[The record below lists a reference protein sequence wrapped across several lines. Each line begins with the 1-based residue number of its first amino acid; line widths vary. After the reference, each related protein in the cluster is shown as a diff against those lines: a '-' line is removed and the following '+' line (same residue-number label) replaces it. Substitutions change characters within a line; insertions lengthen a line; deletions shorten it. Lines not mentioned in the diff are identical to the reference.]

1 MIDALAAE
9 WWKLRSVRS
18 TFAVLG
24 TVAAFAL
31 LCVVWSLYAAHYWD
45 GLSQAR
51 RAMFR
56 SAPPE
61 QPLAIALPVCAVLL
75 GALPVTSEYASG
87 MIRTSLAAIPRRPV
101 LFCAKAAVPGAA
113 MFVAALASLA
123 VGVVAGKAAAHGRP
137 MRGFDASFPDHVP
150 YLLAMAVTT
159 GAITLMATG
168 LAAVLR
174 STAGTITAGVAV
186 LFVVPPVAN
195 LLPDPWGER
204 VWAVLPG
211 SLAGQMA
218 SPPGASSAR
227 DGLPPAASA
236 LLLVAYVVVALGVG
250 ARVFG
255 RRDA

>member
-1 MIDALAAE
+1 VIDALAAE

-24 TVAAFAL
+24 TVAVFVL

-51 RAMFR
+51 RATFE

-75 GALPVTSEYASG
+75 GALPMTSEYASG
-87 MIRTSLAAIPRRPV
+87 MIRTSLAAVPRRPV

-113 MFVAALASLA
+113 MLVAALVGLTA
-123 VGVVAGKAAAHGRP
+123 GVVAGKAAANGRP
-137 MRGFDASFPDHVP
+137 MRGFDASFPEHVP
-150 YLLAMAVTT
+150 YVLAMAVTT
-159 GAITLMATG
+159 AAITLMTAG
-168 LAAVLR
+168 LAVVLR
-174 STAGTITAGVAV
+174 STAGTITTGMAV

-204 VWAVLPG
+204 VWAVLPE

-218 SPPGASSAR
+218 SPPGASPAR
-227 DGLPPAASA
+227 DGLSPTVSA
-236 LLLVAYVVVALGVG
+236 LLLAVYVLVALGVG

>member
-1 MIDALAAE
+1 MARNE
-9 WWKLRSVRS
+9 LR
-18 TFAVLG
+18 
-24 TVAAFAL
+24 
-31 LCVVWSLYAAHYWD
+31 
-45 GLSQAR
+45 
-51 RAMFR
+51 
-56 SAPPE
+56 P
-61 QPLAIALPVCAVLL
+61 I
-75 GALPVTSEYASG
+75 
-87 MIRTSLAAIPRRPV
+87 I
-101 LFCAKAAVPGAA
+101 K
-113 MFVAALASLA
+113 
-123 VGVVAGKAAAHGRP
+123 
-137 MRGFDASFPDHVP
+137 
-150 YLLAMAVTT
+150 
-159 GAITLMATG
+159 
-168 LAAVLR
+168 LR

-236 LLLVAYVVVALGVG
+236 LLLVAYVVVALGIG

>member
-1 MIDALAAE
+1 VIDALAAE

-51 RAMFR
+51 RATFQ

-75 GALPVTSEYASG
+75 GALPMTSEYASG
-87 MIRTSLAAIPRRPV
+87 MIRTSLAAVPRRTA
-101 LFCAKAAVPGAA
+101 LFGAKAAVPGAA
-113 MFVAALASLA
+113 MFVAALVSLA
-123 VGVVAGKAAAHGRP
+123 AGILAGKAAADGRP
-137 MRGFDASFPDHVP
+137 MRSFDASFLDHVP

-159 GAITLMATG
+159 AAITLMTAG

-174 STAGTITAGVAV
+174 STAGTITTGMAV
-186 LFVVPPVAN
+186 LFVVPPTAN
-195 LLPDPWGER
+195 LLPDPWNER
-204 VWAVLPG
+204 IWAVLPE
-211 SLAGQMA
+211 SLGGRMA
-218 SPPGASSAR
+218 SPPGVSSSR
-227 DGLPPAASA
+227 HGPSPVVSA

-250 ARVFG
+250 ARVFA

>member
-1 MIDALAAE
+1 MIDAMAAE
-9 WWKLRSVRS
+9 WRKLRSVRS

-24 TVAAFAL
+24 VVAAFAL
-31 LCVVWSLYAAHYWD
+31 LCVAWSLYAAHYWD

-51 RAMFR
+51 RATFR

-61 QPLAIALPVCAVLL
+61 QPLSIALPVCAVLL
-75 GALPVTSEYASG
+75 GALPTTSEYASG
-87 MIRTSLAAIPRRPV
+87 MIRTSLAATPRHPI
-101 LFCAKAAVPGAA
+101 LFSAKAAVPGIA

-123 VGVVAGKAAAHGRP
+123 VGVLAGKAAADGRP
-137 MRGFDASFPDHVP
+137 IRAFDAPFLDHVP

-159 GAITLMATG
+159 AALTLMTAG

-174 STAGTITAGVAV
+174 STAGTITTGMAV

-195 LLPDPWGER
+195 LLPDPWSER
-204 VWAVLPG
+204 VWSVLPSG
-211 SLAGQMA
+211 LADQMA
-218 SPPGASSAR
+218 RPPGASSAR

-236 LLLVAYVVVALGVG
+236 LLLAAYVVVALGVG
-250 ARVFG
+250 ARVFA

>member
-1 MIDALAAE
+1 VIDALAAE

-24 TVAAFAL
+24 TVAAFAA

-45 GLSQAR
+45 GLPQAR
-51 RAMFR
+51 RATFD

-75 GALPVTSEYASG
+75 GALPMTSEYASG

-101 LFCAKAAVPGAA
+101 LFCAKAAVPAA
-113 MFVAALASLA
+113 VRFAVAAAGLA
-123 VGVVAGKAAAHGRP
+123 VGAVAGKAAAHGRP
-137 MRGFDASFPDHVP
+137 MRAFDAPLFDHVP
-150 YLLAMAVTT
+150 YLVAMAVTT
-159 GAITLMATG
+159 AAITLMTTG

-174 STAGTITAGVAV
+174 STAGTVTAGLAV

-204 VWAVLPG
+204 VWAVLPE

-218 SPPGASSAR
+218 EPPGASPAR
-227 DGLPPAASA
+227 DGLPPVAAA
-236 LLLVAYVVVALGVG
+236 LLLAAYVAVALGVG